1 MLEVCTW
8 VTQQTHPSHLD
19 KMVYSIDKNAAE
31 REREREKKR
40 MNEKRAAWVAQRRKK
55 KK

>member
-31 REREREKKR
+31 REREKKTD
-40 MNEKRAAWVAQRRKK
+40 E
-55 KK
+55 